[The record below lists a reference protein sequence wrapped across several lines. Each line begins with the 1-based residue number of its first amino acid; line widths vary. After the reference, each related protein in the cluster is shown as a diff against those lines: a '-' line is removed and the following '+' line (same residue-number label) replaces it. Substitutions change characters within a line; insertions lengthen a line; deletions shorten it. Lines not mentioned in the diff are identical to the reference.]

1 MNTAYH
7 EPVLVREVL
16 TYLITATDGVYV
28 DATTGG
34 GGHTKPMLERLTKSG
49 RVVCFDRDADAIA
62 ETKQRL
68 HPWKSQVTFIQDV
81 FSRIRDHL
89 VELSIDN
96 VDGILF
102 DLGVSSFQINNL
114 DRGFTYQQD
123 AKLDMRMDARSGLT
137 AADVLQT
144 YGENELADVFYRY
157 GEERRARRI
166 ARRIVQERDK
176 RAITTSGEL
185 AAIIRE
191 SVGQKYLTKSMA
203 RIFQALRI
211 EINAELEHLS
221 NALSQTPGLL
231 NTGGR
236 LVVISY
242 HSLEDRIVKNFL
254 KEVSATQKKTD
265 DPFARHDT
273 EVEPAFKILTKKPV
287 QPAPEEQMSNPRSR
301 SAKLR
306 AAERC

>member
-7 EPVLVREVL
+7 EPVLVREAL
-16 TYLITATDGVYV
+16 EYLITVNDGVYV

-34 GGHTKPMLERLTKSG
+34 GGHTKAMLEHLSKSAH
-49 RVVCFDRDADAIA
+49 VVCFDRDADAIA
-62 ETKQRL
+62 ETTQRL
-68 HPWKSQVTFIQDV
+68 QLWKSQLTFVQDV
-81 FSRIRDHL
+81 FSRIRDRL
-89 VELSIDN
+89 EELSIDN
-96 VDGILF
+96 VTGILF
-102 DLGVSSFQINNL
+102 DLGVSSFQINNV

-123 AKLDMRMDARSGLT
+123 AKLDMRMDVRSGIT

-144 YGENELADVFYRY
+144 YEENELADIFYRY

-166 ARRIVQERDK
+166 ARRIVEERSK

-185 AAIIRE
+185 TKIIRDSIGE
-191 SVGQKYLTKSMA
+191 KYLTKSMA

-211 EINAELEHLS
+211 EINAELQHLS
-221 NALSQTPGLL
+221 KALSQTPDILHK
-231 NTGGR
+231 GGR
-236 LVVISY
+236 LVIISY
-242 HSLEDRIVKNFL
+242 HSLEDRIVKFFL
-254 KEVSATQKKTD
+254 KEGSATHKKTD
-265 DPFARHDT
+265 DPFARHDR

-287 QPAPEEQMSNPRSR
+287 QPAPEEQKRNPRSR

>member
-7 EPVLVREVL
+7 EPVLVREAL
-16 TYLITATDGVYV
+16 EYLITVNDGVYV

-34 GGHTKPMLERLTKSG
+34 GGHTKAMLERLSKDA

-62 ETKQRL
+62 ETTQRL
-68 HPWKSQVTFIQDV
+68 QPWKSQLTFVQEV
-81 FSRIRDHL
+81 FSRIRDRL
-89 VELSIDN
+89 EELSIDN
-96 VDGILF
+96 VTGILF
-102 DLGVSSFQINNL
+102 DLGVSSFQINNV

-123 AKLDMRMDARSGLT
+123 ATLDMRMDTRSGIT
-137 AADVLQT
+137 AVEVLQT
-144 YGENELADVFYRY
+144 YGEGELADIFYRY

-166 ARRIVQERDK
+166 AGRIAAERKK
-176 RAITTSGEL
+176 RTITTSGDL
-185 AAIIRE
+185 AAIIRD
-191 SVGQKYLTKSMA
+191 SVGGRHLVKSMA

-221 NALSQTPGLL
+221 KALSQTPDILH
-231 NTGGR
+231 TGGR

-242 HSLEDRIVKNFL
+242 HSLEDRIVKKFF
-254 KEVSATQKKTD
+254 KERSATQKKTD
-265 DPFARHDT
+265 DPFARRDR
-273 EVEPAFKILTKKPV
+273 EVEPEIKILTKKPV
-287 QPAPEEQMSNPRSR
+287 QPDPEERRRNPRSR